1 LCEKYKHQN
10 LDQEEW
16 EKHNQKKI
24 RARSEKDSDKQ
35 KAESG
40 TCHVITL
47 DLQAVKLSPQ
57 TKASALYYRTKLCCH
72 NYTIYDLESH
82 DVRCY
87 WFDEMNADLQ
97 ASTFASC
104 LVDFLQEKYLSI
116 DKKPIII
123 YSDGCTAQNRNAT
136 MANALLY
143 LAEKYEV
150 CITQK
155 ILEKGHTQ
163 MECDSVH
170 ATIERKLKNQDVYL
184 PSDYARLC
192 EKSRRKQKLQ
202 NEKLMNPY
210 VVKCPDYT
218 FFINYG
224 DKKNLKYESIR
235 PGTTVKDPV
244 VTDLRE
250 IQYLPSGEI
259 YFKIDFDDE
268 YKLLPR
274 RAKNINLRE
283 CQFGNLFSMT
293 RKITKKKFEDLQQIK
308 LVIAKDCWPFYDALM
323 TL

>member
-40 TCHVITL
+40 TCHVITV

-57 TKASALYYRTKLCCH
+57 SKASALYYRTKLCCH

-87 WFDEMNADLQ
+87 WFDETNADLQ

-155 ILEKGHTQ
+155 ILEKVTLKW
-163 MECDSVH
+163 SV
-170 ATIERKLKNQDVYL
+170 TPFML
-184 PSDYARLC
+184 PS
-192 EKSRRKQKLQ
+192 K
-202 NEKLMNPY
+202 
-210 VVKCPDYT
+210 
-218 FFINYG
+218 
-224 DKKNLKYESIR
+224 
-235 PGTTVKDPV
+235 
-244 VTDLRE
+244 
-250 IQYLPSGEI
+250 
-259 YFKIDFDDE
+259 
-268 YKLLPR
+268 
-274 RAKNINLRE
+274 
-283 CQFGNLFSMT
+283 GN
-293 RKITKKKFEDLQQIK
+293 
-308 LVIAKDCWPFYDALM
+308 
-323 TL
+323 

>member
-1 LCEKYKHQN
+1 
-10 LDQEEW
+10 
-16 EKHNQKKI
+16 
-24 RARSEKDSDKQ
+24 
-35 KAESG
+35 
-40 TCHVITL
+40 
-47 DLQAVKLSPQ
+47 
-57 TKASALYYRTKLCCH
+57 
-72 NYTIYDLESH
+72 
-82 DVRCY
+82 
-87 WFDEMNADLQ
+87 
-97 ASTFASC
+97 
-104 LVDFLQEKYLSI
+104 
-116 DKKPIII
+116 
-123 YSDGCTAQNRNAT
+123 
-136 MANALLY
+136 
-143 LAEKYEV
+143 
-150 CITQK
+150 
-155 ILEKGHTQ
+155 
-163 MECDSVH
+163 
-170 ATIERKLKNQDVYL
+170 
-184 PSDYARLC
+184 LC

-202 NEKLMNPY
+202 NEKLINPCED
-210 VVKCPDYT
+210 KCPDYT

-224 DKKNLKYESIR
+224 DKNNFKYESIR

>member
-1 LCEKYKHQN
+1 MSLTSFMKAMDEKKIGVFTPRKDRCDLCEKYKHQN

-24 RARSEKDSDKQ
+24 RARIEKDSDKQ

-40 TCHVITL
+40 TCHVITV

-72 NYTIYDLESH
+72 NSTIYDLESH

-87 WFDEMNADLQ
+87 WFDETNADLQ

-116 DKKPIII
+116 DKKPTII
-123 YSDGCTAQNRNAT
+123 YSHGCAAQNRNAT

-170 ATIERKLKNQDVYL
+170 AIIERKLKNQDIYL

-202 NEKLMNPY
+202 NEKLINPY
-210 VVKCPDYT
+210 EVKCPDYT

-224 DKKNLKYESIR
+224 DKNNLKYESIR
-235 PGTTVKDPV
+235 LGTTVKDPV

-274 RAKNINLRE
+274 RAKNINLR
-283 CQFGNLFSMT
+283 
-293 RKITKKKFEDLQQIK
+293 
-308 LVIAKDCWPFYDALM
+308 
-323 TL
+323 